1 MKPSILVLDDEESSL
16 RLFEHFLVIEGYETF
31 TARDY
36 NSALAAIKESAF
48 DLIIADIF
56 LEDRSGVEFL
66 EEVKKQGLSVP
77 VVMVTGSPDIETVS
91 ESLRLGAFDYISKP
105 VRRKDMLRV
114 VSKALEHKALLDE
127 KLRLEQE
134 NEKYR
139 CHLEEL
145 VEKRTAELE
154 KTNGHLKLEIAERKQ
169 AEKAR
174 QESEERF
181 RAQYK
186 SIPVPTFTWVKQ
198 KDDFVLLDYN
208 TAAESFTK
216 GKIINYLGYK
226 LSAYYKDRIDI
237 INDFKICYE
246 QEKTIHKYT
255 RYKQRTTGDWKH
267 LNISYVF
274 VPPDLVM
281 THTEDIT
288 EQKYMEKEQDRLNEE
303 LRVLNTELEIRI
315 EERTRDLNVARER
328 LEFLIAQS
336 PAIIYSADPAY
347 EFETTFISKN
357 LKLFQGHSS
366 ERYYNYPHFWMS
378 IADSENIEGAI
389 DWAEDIDEAIKQINN
404 SLAKKGSFEVEYRL
418 KNQDGSHCWVQDRGR
433 LVHDRNGNALE
444 LVGCMLDVTSRRQAE
459 EELDKY
465 RHQLEELV
473 KERTVE
479 LEKEI
484 EERKR
489 IEQSLRESEDKA
501 RKAYSELDQ
510 IFNSAGDGMCLIATD
525 FNVIR
530 INRTLYEMFGWD
542 KNQVSGKKCYEL
554 FSNDKCHSP
563 GCCMHAVLSGQT
575 RVEYDTSA
583 VFEDGSKR
591 LFSNTATPFHD
602 SNNKLVGIVVNV
614 NDITERVLAR
624 EQARIREQQLIQAD
638 KLASL
643 GILVSGVAH
652 EINNPN
658 GVIMLNAAMLSKFW
672 KEVEHIL
679 DNHCHAQGDYKLG
692 GVPFSKL
699 KKRIPYLFEQLGES
713 AKRIKRIVG
722 ELKDFARLD
731 ISDMSGSV
739 DINDVVKTAVNLV
752 SNKIKKSTGKFS
764 IRFFPGSLIARGNFQ
779 RLEQVFINVLINA
792 CESLTD
798 ISQGISVT
806 VSEDKDTCSAVVR
819 ILDHGVGIDKE
830 DLNHIF
836 DPFFTTKRSSGGTG
850 LGLSV
855 THGIIEEH
863 NGKISFDS
871 VQGKGTECTISLLL
885 K

>member
-1 MKPSILVLDDEESSL
+1 MKPNILVLDDEESSL
-16 RLFEHFLVIEGYETF
+16 RLFEHFLAIEGYETV
-31 TARDY
+31 TVGDY
-36 NSALAAIKESAF
+36 NSALAAIKESEF

-56 LEDRSGVEFL
+56 LEDRTGVEVL
-66 EEVKKQGLSVP
+66 EEIRKQGLIIP
-77 VVMVTGSPDIETVS
+77 VVMVTGSPDVETVS

-114 VSKALEHKALLDE
+114 VSKALQHKALLDE
-127 KLRLEQE
+127 KLRLELE

-154 KTNGHLKLEIAERKQ
+154 KANEHLQLEIAERKQ

-186 SIPVPTFTWVKQ
+186 SIPVPTYTWLKR

-208 TAAESFTK
+208 IAAESFTK

-226 LSAYYKDRIDI
+226 LSVYYNDRADI
-237 INDFKICYE
+237 INDFKTCYE
-246 QEKTIHKYT
+246 QKKTIYKYT
-255 RYKQRTTGDWKH
+255 HYKLLTTGEWKH

-281 THTEDIT
+281 IHTEDIT
-288 EQKYMEKEQDRLNEE
+288 EQKYMEKEQERLNEE
-303 LRVLNTELEIRI
+303 LRLLNTELEIRI
-315 EERTRDLNVARER
+315 EERTRDLNLARER

-357 LKLFQGHSS
+357 LKMFHGHSP
-366 ERYYNYPHFWMS
+366 EKYFNYPHFWMG
-378 IADSENIEGAI
+378 ITNPEDIEGAI
-389 DWAEDIDEAIKQINN
+389 NWVEDIDEAIEQINN
-404 SLAKKGSFEVEYRL
+404 SLVKKGSFEVEYRL
-418 KNQDGSHCWVQDRGR
+418 KNQNGSHCWIQDRGR
-433 LVHDRNGNALE
+433 LVHDSNGNALE
-444 LVGCMLDVTSRRQAE
+444 LVGCMLDVTSRRLAE

-465 RHQLEELV
+465 RHHLEELV

-501 RKAYSELDQ
+501 KKAYSELDQ
-510 IFNSAGDGMCLIATD
+510 IFNSAGDGMCLIDAD
-525 FNVIR
+525 FNIIR
-530 INRTLYEMFGWD
+530 INRTLYEMFG
-542 KNQVSGKKCYEL
+542 QQEISGKKCYEL
-554 FSNDKCHSP
+554 FSNDKCLSSE
-563 GCCMHAVLSGQT
+563 CCIHEILSGQT
-575 RVEYDTSA
+575 RIEYDTSA
-583 VFEDGSKR
+583 VFQDGSKR
-591 LFSNTATPFHD
+591 SFVNTVTPFRD
-602 SNNKLVGIVVNV
+602 SNNNLVGIVVNV
-614 NDITERVLAR
+614 NDTTERILAR
-624 EQARIREQQLIQAD
+624 EQAKIREQQLIQAD

-672 KEVEHIL
+672 KEAEHIL
-679 DNHCHAQGDYKLG
+679 DKYCDAQGDYKLG

-699 KKRIPYLFEQLGES
+699 KKRIPYLFEQLSGS

-722 ELKDFARLD
+722 ELKDFARQD
-731 ISDMSGSV
+731 VSDMSGSV
-739 DINDVVKTAVNLV
+739 DINNVVKTAVNLV
-752 SNKIKKSTGKFS
+752 STKIKKSTSNFS
-764 IRFFPGSLIARGNFQ
+764 IRFFPGSLTVRGNFQ

-798 ISQGISVT
+798 TSQGIFVT
-806 VSEDKDTCSAVVR
+806 VSDDKNACSAVVR
-819 ILDHGVGIDKE
+819 IRDKGMGIDKE

-863 NGKISFDS
+863 NGKISFES
-871 VQGKGTECTISLLL
+871 VLGKGTECTISLLVG
-885 K
+885 

>member
-31 TARDY
+31 TANNYD
-36 NSALAAIKESAF
+36 SALTAIKENAF

-56 LEDRSGVEFL
+56 LEDRSGMEFL
-66 EEVKKQGLSVP
+66 EEVKKQGLSIP
-77 VVMVTGSPDIETVS
+77 VVMVTGSPDIETAS

-127 KLRLEQE
+127 KFRLEQE

-154 KTNGHLKLEIAERKQ
+154 KTNGHLKLEITERKQ

-226 LSAYYKDRIDI
+226 LSVYYKDRIDI
-237 INDFKICYE
+237 INDFKTCYE
-246 QEKTIHKYT
+246 QKKTIHKYT

-303 LRVLNTELEIRI
+303 LRLLNTELEIRI
-315 EERTRDLNVARER
+315 EERTRDLNLARER

-357 LKLFQGHSS
+357 LKLFHGHSP
-366 ERYYNYPHFWMS
+366 ERYFNYPHFWMS
-378 IADSENIEGAI
+378 IADPEDIEGAI
-389 DWAEDIDEAIKQINN
+389 DWVEDIDEAIKQINN

-489 IEQSLRESEDKA
+489 IEQSLRESEDGA

-510 IFNSAGDGMCLIATD
+510 IFNSAGDGMCLISTD

-575 RVEYDTSA
+575 RVEYDTSV

-614 NDITERVLAR
+614 NDITEKVLAR

-672 KEVEHIL
+672 KEAEHIL

-731 ISDMSGSV
+731 IADMSGSV

-764 IRFFPGSLIARGNFQ
+764 IRFFPGSLIVRGNFQ

-798 ISQGISVT
+798 TRQGISVT
-806 VSEDKDTCSAVVR
+806 VSEDKNTCSAVVR
-819 ILDHGVGIDKE
+819 IHDQGVGIDKE

-871 VQGKGTECTISLLL
+871 VMGKGTECKISLQIR
-885 K
+885 